1 MAQSNIAAFKI
12 MKILLKQR
20 KKGSGVFLIILP
32 KLFPCFHIVKPRTV
46 SEHEHG
52 KMAKK
57 QKLIVGEDELM
68 AFLGKKCA

>member
-32 KLFPCFHIVKPRTV
+32 ITFSMLSYC
-46 SEHEHG
+46 
-52 KMAKK
+52 
-57 QKLIVGEDELM
+57 
-68 AFLGKKCA
+68 